1 MNHYKMQQ
9 SQKILCLFFAVVS
22 SACNFVKAS
31 AAGQETLIGI
41 RGKDFI
47 VLGADSSSASS
58 ITLTSSQVDKIKIL
72 SNPFPNAEHGSLS
85 GQKSRLA
92 TPIAVASAGENA
104 DCERLVGQLAL
115 HVTQTEYENGLGS
128 DVQSL
133 FHGSFNNESSG
144 EDIVGLDAES
154 VAFFA
159 RSMVAKAMRTR
170 SRMNACALIAGMVPK
185 RNDSSHN
192 DVAYNERIQ
201 SQIKLATNQG
211 INESDKNSLTNSN
224 KEEGSLEPKLFW
236 LDEYGAL
243 QTLDYG
249 SHGLGSNFCLSILD
263 RNYRKDMT
271 REEAVKLINDCFEQ
285 LNTRYVINS
294 PQKPCIKCIDETS
307 CKIY

>member
-1 MNHYKMQQ
+1 MQQ
-9 SQKILCLFFAVVS
+9 SQKLLCLIFAVAS
-22 SACNFVKAS
+22 SACYFVKAS

-47 VLGADSSSASS
+47 ILGADSSSASS

-72 SNPFPNAEHGSLS
+72 SNPFPNSEYGSLS
-85 GQKSRLA
+85 VQRSRRT
-92 TPIAVASAGENA
+92 TPIAIASAGENA

-133 FHGSFNNESSG
+133 FHGSFNDESS

-159 RSMVAKAMRTR
+159 RSMIAKAMRTR

-185 RNDSSHN
+185 RIDDDSSHN
-192 DVAYNERIQ
+192 DISYNERIQ
-201 SQIKLATNQG
+201 SQIKLATKQG
-211 INESDKNSLTNSN
+211 IDESDKISLTNSN
-224 KEEGSLEPKLFW
+224 KEQGGLEPKLFW

>member
-1 MNHYKMQQ
+1 MQQ
-9 SQKILCLFFAVVS
+9 SQKLLCLIFAVAS
-22 SACNFVKAS
+22 SACYFVKAS

-72 SNPFPNAEHGSLS
+72 SNPFPNSEYGSLS
-85 GQKSRLA
+85 VQRSRLT

-133 FHGSFNNESSG
+133 FHRSFNDESSG

-159 RSMVAKAMRTR
+159 RSMIAKAMRTR
-170 SRMNACALIAGMVPK
+170 SRMNACALIAGMIPK
-185 RNDSSHN
+185 RIDHDSSHS
-192 DVAYNERIQ
+192 DISYNERIQ
-201 SQIKLATNQG
+201 SQIKLATKQG
-211 INESDKNSLTNSN
+211 IDESDKIALTNSD
-224 KEEGSLEPKLFW
+224 KEQGGLEPKLFW

-294 PQKPCIKCIDETS
+294 PQKPCIKCIDETT
-307 CKIY
+307 CKVY